1 MVWIYTG
8 YCGSVVVLCSC
19 CICLLSSSV
28 GLVAVWSLGLL
39 TCAVL
44 SSYFT
49 ALVITRAINDDF
61 TNFVPKSFE
70 QGCFF
75 LLKEV
80 QSRLSRSNG
89 VVASQIKSGSAAV
102 PMCMTILVSKFQS
115 LNPEKCKVKS
125 SSSSSVDDQNN
136 LVEQQLSALSQ
147 HLHDQLVLP
156 WYLGLSP
163 DGLSHQQLSGVLED
177 VLLSCWQQL
186 RQAGG
191 VRSLLLAA
199 CDVFSQLAIAH
210 TTSSL
215 HGVHGGSATTAA
227 GLSPEVQQQ
236 LTTMSQLIVLRHL
249 PPLMLPCKAVV
260 LLLRDLLTCNFVVPL
275 YLKLCQPCLIL
286 RQWGA
291 SSVLSDRRPS
301 VQEQHATSSA
311 LNNDTEITL
320 ASHDNIHSDD
330 VKKVSDKVEARGK
343 GIVSYRAKRRLNS
356 GRRRCLHSS
365 SLGKEKMLRRILKPP
380 NAIKCGAIFMKGVVD
395 GMTEEDYKTCYF
407 FNDLPKYIAPLNFRR
422 KSYSLPVHDHN
433 SDPGTPVHSSNSMPI
448 VSRSLPSSPR
458 HFVLQAVA
466 QSGCNAHLSSGIEE
480 HNVAHDPCNIAT
492 SLVRVVG
499 QPETPHQGRSKL
511 STTSSVA
518 VTHGDAEVPS
528 KHFETQSCKY
538 VAVSN
543 DRVDSSSLYFNG
555 AMQQEGS
562 EPLLASD
569 NFSFKSDYLRGNSTN
584 SETPS
589 HSEPAGFVEANFENK
604 NSNYEVMGQTNAAI
618 CSRIEKS
625 VPARAAAYSRDPA
638 PGAGDTTLCMVSN
651 QRPAAGVIQPYCTES
666 HAQLLLKKKK
676 LVKMHSFDHLDD
688 VLDAVSAYER
698 NSRCS
703 AINYP
708 CCSRDDCLQHSDHCA
723 ALPGRGGPYTERNC
737 RHRSGSCGEV
747 RRGCKEYGC
756 ELPFSNDNTN
766 DKLFL
771 RDARDV
777 ATPLIKH
784 SAQASASCVSCSQEH
799 FALISPTS
807 RRTKTPSLI
816 KPLHEYSRASVRYV
830 SQTNDRLLPCHGTTS
845 SPQCSALNSRPAGSS
860 VNAMPVEKSYTAHTA
875 SCSPDERSV
884 KGNIAGLNCMEMFKF
899 EIAGAIHDS
908 AIECPSKLSVD
919 VSSKAPK
926 VDVISATPASQSRVT
941 DELNVATP
949 TPVDNPREARPS
961 PEVLLKVRASSAGS
975 SAESKEASPEDG
987 CARGD
992 TRVAAAAR
1000 ATATCRQTRPPTG
1013 AEDETYDAVPC
1024 VRASRDAAA
1033 EVLEGRDVPR
1043 DGRLIVSCSIP
1054 STVMQDDACGAPYT
1068 LYLLQYDALYL
1079 LHETRHTS
1087 DAAKSGG
1094 SEPSSGSGAATATK
1108 VAALDASNSL
1118 PLDTCRGV
1126 SNTSSLVEAAASTA
1140 CDTSPS
1146 VAGRGQEESCEVEGS
1161 KVLPRGQ
1168 RGDQTHRLIL
1178 HTSSVQRRFREFVC
1192 LHEAL
1197 WADPK
1202 LRVSLLGVT
1211 GPSRWRHLPHGK
1223 LTAATVSMRRTFLEN
1238 YMRILL
1244 QRVDVNTS
1252 LTMRQFLCYGSDA
1265 QFGEFRLPYEVY
1277 WSSQEDFSSCRCHE
1291 ASEEQAGTCRGN
1303 SGTTQWPGDVVCSS
1317 KAHTGAEKRPT
1328 SLFCH
1333 DSSVPGQQP
1342 GSSGTEDLDEINLSN
1357 VFDIDSCELNIAIT
1371 AELQPCEMEEALFE
1385 DIVTGESSFS
1395 PDAGHSHDA
1404 ASRHDYCT
1412 IVTGASPHLTSS
1424 PDMHNYAS
1432 LPSFVRPNSNV
1443 SANNVGPGY
1452 SALLATSDPLL
1463 AGNSAFSQAFH
1474 FSDFGNSVADSLS
1487 NALRH
1492 PMCPDV
1498 GILRRSVN
1506 TLKDCTFSTFS
1517 SNPPGNCVRTMD
1529 FTEDDLAGDHLKP
1542 SLFPSSCR
1550 GTDLTSPR
1558 TLSVSNLAGSG
1569 QSSAEASVLLAQ
1581 NKEVVDS
1588 PDLFRRR
1595 RSYADTAD
1603 RENDINFTK
1612 DDIAP
1617 FHSNRASPFTDLPC
1631 PLISGSASLPS
1642 PCQAC
1647 APQHN
1652 IHAETVSNLI
1662 INNDN
1667 FPSLIGNL
1675 KRSREDLIQA
1685 TQPITH
1691 RLQPLT
1697 VMAET
1702 ANGKPNSF
1710 PQHLRDG
1717 HTKYQSMKDTCY
1729 EKDTPANACVRCVG
1743 SAVPDV
1749 VLPHLPSVEARHH
1762 LGICA
1767 QYSHASDETSGN
1779 VVLNCLIALHHA
1791 VQSRAGNKSDFVLT
1805 ESVVQVLMAW
1815 LVPFITETV
1824 DAKLDQI
1831 FCDENVAS
1839 FFRDI
1844 LREGSEGEA
1853 AGTGRWS
1860 CYLHSVLGGER
1871 LWGATAERELVD
1883 VATLK
1888 RLLLAALP
1896 DALLKLGYGEQ
1907 LVDGTLL
1914 QTSSTSAGQCSSWQ
1928 NEAKCYQKLVFS
1940 VH

>member
-1 MVWIYTG
+1 MH
-8 YCGSVVVLCSC
+8 S
-19 CICLLSSSV
+19 
-28 GLVAVWSLGLL
+28 
-39 TCAVL
+39 
-44 SSYFT
+44 
-49 ALVITRAINDDF
+49 
-61 TNFVPKSFE
+61 
-70 QGCFF
+70 
-75 LLKEV
+75 
-80 QSRLSRSNG
+80 
-89 VVASQIKSGSAAV
+89 
-102 PMCMTILVSKFQS
+102 
-115 LNPEKCKVKS
+115 
-125 SSSSSVDDQNN
+125 
-136 LVEQQLSALSQ
+136 
-147 HLHDQLVLP
+147 
-156 WYLGLSP
+156 
-163 DGLSHQQLSGVLED
+163 LSGVLED

-688 VLDAVSAYER
+688 VLDA
-698 NSRCS
+698 
-703 AINYP
+703 
-708 CCSRDDCLQHSDHCA
+708 
-723 ALPGRGGPYTERNC
+723 
-737 RHRSGSCGEV
+737 
-747 RRGCKEYGC
+747 
-756 ELPFSNDNTN
+756 
-766 DKLFL
+766 
-771 RDARDV
+771 
-777 ATPLIKH
+777 
-784 SAQASASCVSCSQEH
+784 
-799 FALISPTS
+799 
-807 RRTKTPSLI
+807 
-816 KPLHEYSRASVRYV
+816 
-830 SQTNDRLLPCHGTTS
+830 
-845 SPQCSALNSRPAGSS
+845 
-860 VNAMPVEKSYTAHTA
+860 
-875 SCSPDERSV
+875 
-884 KGNIAGLNCMEMFKF
+884 F